1 MTEKAIL
8 TAVIF
13 YILIINLI
21 SSLLTVIDK
30 RKAVRNKWRITE
42 GALLLA
48 GFQGG
53 AFGEY
58 VTMKKIR
65 HKTRHKKFMIGLPLI
80 LFLHVILII
89 FIIIKVTA

>member
-1 MTEKAIL
+1 MTEKVIL

-30 RKAVRNKWRITE
+30 RKAVRNKWRISE
-42 GALLLA
+42 GALLFA
-48 GFQGG
+48 GFLGG

-80 LFLHVILII
+80 LFFHIILII